1 MIEKVRIDRRWLPLN
16 ALRAFEGVARYGSF
30 TGAASAL
37 NIAQSALSR
46 HVISLENL
54 IGVKL
59 FERRPHSLMLTAA
72 GEHLLPVV
80 SRSFDRLEHAIDEI
94 RDARTPRLRTLRVQM
109 PPSFAAHMMVPLLQD
124 FRTDHPEVEIDLVSP
139 YGIGPPAADVDIAVL
154 YTRPT
159 VTERVS
165 DLLWPVCLGVVC
177 HPDVAA
183 RHAEK
188 DLEAFVRDNELVH
201 MRVEGLPR
209 RHFWS
214 QFARQAGLHGL
225 DVERG
230 LVFDTEI
237 LTVQYVLSGSG
248 IALVDL
254 DLFRDHLAAG
264 RLVQP
269 YDTTLSDGF
278 GYYLVTDPEALS
290 DTATALFR
298 SWLIEQF
305 GPDTQ
310 PPVNAADRAARS
322 ILESSAHE

>member
-1 MIEKVRIDRRWLPLN
+1 
-16 ALRAFEGVARYGSF
+16 
-30 TGAASAL
+30 
-37 NIAQSALSR
+37 
-46 HVISLENL
+46 
-54 IGVKL
+54 
-59 FERRPHSLMLTAA
+59 
-72 GEHLLPVV
+72 
-80 SRSFDRLEHAIDEI
+80 
-94 RDARTPRLRTLRVQM
+94 
-109 PPSFAAHMMVPLLQD
+109 
-124 FRTDHPEVEIDLVSP
+124 
-139 YGIGPPAADVDIAVL
+139 
-154 YTRPT
+154 
-159 VTERVS
+159 VS
-165 DLLWPVCLGVVC
+165 DLLWPVCLGVAC

-183 RHAEK
+183 RHAGK
-188 DLEAFVRDNELVH
+188 DLESFVRDNELVH

-214 QFARQAGLHGL
+214 QFTRQAGLQGL

-264 RLVQP
+264 RLVRP

-305 GPDTQ
+305 GPDAK
-310 PPVNAADRAARS
+310 PPVSAAGTAAATHPGVHRA
-322 ILESSAHE
+322 